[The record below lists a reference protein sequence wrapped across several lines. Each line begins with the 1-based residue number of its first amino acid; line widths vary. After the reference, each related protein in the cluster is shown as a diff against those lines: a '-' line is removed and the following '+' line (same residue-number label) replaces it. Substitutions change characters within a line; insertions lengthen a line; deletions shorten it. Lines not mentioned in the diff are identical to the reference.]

1 MIFLNA
7 VGWKIIESLKFIV
20 LYDVDKKIIRIIF
33 FMHWYV
39 LIMDFMG
46 TITNTIQFMIDRYFI
61 PNCKVIQFIA
71 QLRQTYH

>member
-7 VGWKIIESLKFIV
+7 VGWKIIQLLKFIV
-20 LYDVDKKIIRIIF
+20 LYDVDKKIRHIIF
-33 FMHWYV
+33 FMYWV
-39 LIMDFMG
+39 LIMDLMG

-61 PNCKVIQFIA
+61 LNCKVIQFIA

>member
-7 VGWKIIESLKFIV
+7 VGWKIIQLLKFIV
-20 LYDVDKKIIRIIF
+20 LYDVDKKIIHIVF
-33 FMHWYV
+33 FMHWV

-46 TITNTIQFMIDRYFI
+46 TITNTIQFMIDRYCV

>member
-7 VGWKIIESLKFIV
+7 VGWKIIQLLKFIV
-20 LYDVDKKIIRIIF
+20 LYDVDKKIRHIIF
-33 FMHWYV
+33 FMYWV
-39 LIMDFMG
+39 LIMDLMG